1 MRKIKLFMMLA
12 LLVAGVSGAWAG
24 SASRYYDVTY
34 EGLTVAQG
42 AGYTINRAFD
52 NFWNTE
58 GINEESSTQVLIV
71 MTNSQTWG
79 TPSVTTLTT
88 SNYSTYFSPKEV
100 TDYTVSV
107 TSITAPS
114 GNKHGKI
121 TIKYVP
127 SFILSADGVLKF
139 KVTGN
144 NTVSVALNLNKT
156 TQVTDTITRTSR
168 LWNHN
173 FHTTGETGYNGGKN
187 TIDGVEYT
195 YIGNRWDTKYKWYT
209 DNDDVYYSYRRTH
222 TIAYSDATDV
232 TIPATV
238 TDASGKVYTV
248 TSVAD
253 QGFVYGQAYQH
264 ERPICESGKGIVTY
278 NCLTMEARNDH
289 LRTVRFAEGCQITSI
304 GKYAFIACTQLES
317 IVIPKTVTT
326 INTGAFE
333 CCVALTDLQFQTEN
347 NKSSA
352 LRTIANYVFWDCE
365 SIETIE
371 LPEGLQTI
379 GTYCF
384 TYNLSLV
391 NITLPNTLKT
401 IGAHFLCCASSL
413 QTLVIPASVE
423 TIDGALFHGCESLA
437 EVYLL
442 GKASALKA
450 VDGDGNNTF
459 GYNSYYCK
467 DKVSGCKF
475 YTTSDYITSYANQ
488 SAWALIADNRDESS
502 GNLVDEDGNLIKN
515 SNNQNVSPVGTNQNN
530 GNKLLVIKP
539 ITQKFAY
546 KWVTACFPQG
556 LENYKDASKLG
567 PDAMVAEMVA
577 AEAVG
582 GDPYVYHLTFRLISG
597 NDITAGRP
605 YLVCPS
611 EQSIENDI
619 TITDAVWQN
628 QHKDEMTKLHS
639 YYVTASN
646 GAIVYMNSYYTE
658 RQLQVGDFYFAS
670 SGEVGPNKKVG
681 SFWKVTNATTAPK
694 MKACKCYWDINIDG
708 VKDLSQ
714 AKMAMASNLW
724 DETDGIEGTEQPE
737 AKIVID
743 GIYDLNGNK
752 LNLDYD
758 ALAKGLYIVNGKKVV
773 KK

>member
-1 MRKIKLFMMLA
+1 MQKIKLFMILA
-12 LLVAGVSGAWAG
+12 LLVVGVSGAWAG
-24 SASRYYDVTY
+24 TASRYYDVTY

-52 NFWNTE
+52 DFWNTE

-114 GNKHGKI
+114 GNTHGKI

-156 TQVTDTITRTSR
+156 TQVTDTITTTSK
-168 LWNHN
+168 LWNHTT
-173 FHTTGETGYNGGKN
+173 HYTGETGWSGE
-187 TIDGVEYT
+187 TSTDGSISYT
-195 YIGNRWDTKYKWYT
+195 YIGDRFDTK
-209 DNDDVYYSYRRTH
+209 NGNSSIHYSYQRTH
-222 TIAYSDATDV
+222 TVAYSDVTDV

-238 TDASGKVYTV
+238 TDANGKVYNV
-248 TSVAD
+248 TSIAD
-253 QGFVYGQAYQH
+253 QGFVYEQAYQF
-264 ERPICESGKGIVTY
+264 ERPICSSGENVSTV
-278 NCLTMEARNDH
+278 NCLTMEARNDY
-289 LRTVRFAEGCQITSI
+289 LKTVRFAEGCQITSI
-304 GKYAFIACTQLES
+304 GQYAFISCTQLES
-317 IVIPKTVTT
+317 IVIPKTVVT
-326 INTGAFE
+326 INKGAFE
-333 CCVALTDLQFQTEN
+333 CCVALATLQFQTET
-347 NKSSA
+347 NKTSD
-352 LRTIANYVFWDCE
+352 LRTIGEFVFYGCE
-365 SIETIE
+365 SFDTVD
-371 LPEGLQTI
+371 LPEGLTSI
-379 GTYCF
+379 GQYAF
-384 TYNLSLV
+384 TYNFSLV

-423 TIDGALFHGCESLA
+423 TIDGAFFHGCESLD

-442 GKASALKA
+442 GTAASLNAK
-450 VDGDGNNTF
+450 DNDGNNTF
-459 GYNSYYCK
+459 GYNNYFCK
-467 DKVSGCKF
+467 GAVSGCKF
-475 YTTSDYITSYANQ
+475 YTTSDYISSYAGH

-502 GNLVDEDGNLIKN
+502 GYLVDEEGNLIKN

-639 YYVTASN
+639 YYVTANN

-694 MKACKCYWDINIDG
+694 MKACKCYWDISLDG
-708 VKDLSQ
+708 VTDLSQ

-752 LNLDYD
+752 LDLDYD
-758 ALAKGLYIVNGKKVV
+758 ALVKGLYIVNGKKVV

>member
-12 LLVAGVSGAWAG
+12 LLVAGVNGAWG
-24 SASRYYDVTY
+24 FRVSDYPNL
-34 EGLTVAQG
+34 EF
-42 AGYTINRAFD
+42 TITN
-52 NFWNTE
+52 NT
-58 GINEESSTQVLIV
+58 QR
-71 MTNSQTWG
+71 
-79 TPSVTTLTT
+79 
-88 SNYSTYFSPKEV
+88 
-100 TDYTVSV
+100 TVSV
-107 TSITAPS
+107 KLYLDKS
-114 GNKHGKI
+114 K
-121 TIKYVP
+121 
-127 SFILSADGVLKF
+127 
-139 KVTGN
+139 
-144 NTVSVALNLNKT
+144 
-156 TQVTDTITRTSR
+156 QVTDTVTYTSWQYSWS
-168 LWNHN
+168 L
-173 FHTTGETGYNGGKN
+173 
-187 TIDGVEYT
+187 T
-195 YIGNRWDTKYKWYT
+195 YIGDRYDTKGIGLGDET
-209 DNDDVYYSYRRTH
+209 HYSYRRTH
-222 TIAYSDATDV
+222 TVSYSDATSV

-238 TDASGKVYTV
+238 RYNNSTYTV
-248 TSVAD
+248 TSIAD
-253 QGFVYGQAYQH
+253 QGFVYDQAYQF
-264 ERPICESGKGIVTY
+264 ERPVCSSGTDLATY
-278 NCLTMEARNDH
+278 NCLTMTARNDY
-289 LRTVRFAEGCQITSI
+289 LETVRFEEGCQITSI
-304 GKYAFIACTQLES
+304 GQYAFIACTKLKS

-347 NKSSA
+347 DKTSA
-352 LRTIANYVFWDCE
+352 LRTIANYVFYGCE
-365 SIETIE
+365 SFETVD
-371 LPEGLQTI
+371 LPEGLTNI
-379 GTYCF
+379 GRYAF
-384 TYNLSLV
+384 TYNFSLV

-423 TIDGALFHGCESLA
+423 TIDGAFFHGCESLD

-442 GKASALKA
+442 GTAASLKA
-450 VDGDGNNTF
+450 KDNDGNNTF
-459 GYNSYYCK
+459 GYNNYFCK
-467 DKVSGCKF
+467 GAVSGCKF
-475 YTTSDYITSYANQ
+475 YTTSDYISSYAGH

-502 GNLVDEDGNLIKN
+502 GYLVDEEGNLIKN

-530 GNKLLVIKP
+530 DNKLLVIKP

-556 LENYKDASKLG
+556 LANYKDDTQLG

-597 NDITAGRP
+597 DIEPGKP

-611 EQSIENDI
+611 ETSITNDI
-619 TITDAVWQN
+619 TIMDAVWQN

-639 YYVTASN
+639 YYVTANN
-646 GAIVYMNSYYTE
+646 GAIVYMNSYYTD

-670 SGEVGPNKKVG
+670 SGKVGANEKVG

-694 MKACKCYWDINIDG
+694 MKACKCYWDISLDG
-708 VKDLSQ
+708 VTDLSQ
-714 AKMAMASNLW
+714 AKMAMGSNLW